1 MRIKFQATAG
11 MMMRAVLRQSVLLPS
26 ARENQLFVPEAT
38 RASQR
43 GGRATAAL
51 RSSPLARVRILP
63 QDVDGLV
70 QVVRVGLSG
79 RNDRNH
85 PIVLKVPLVGVPAA
99 TAAARRAALVRMKI
113 SLVNRGHRTALAQT
127 MDFRVNQGRL
137 AVLVRT
143 KVSLVSRGRRA
154 ALAQTVDFRV
164 NQGRLAVPA
173 RREDPVRP
181 NVTVEVRQGNP
192 AAKGLVVD
200 SNLSRVVT
208 DTQSFSHRLSFHSCL
223 SFSKNKRLRIWQ

>member
-1 MRIKFQATAG
+1 MRRKLQATDG

-51 RSSPLARVRILP
+51 RSSPLARVRILL

-79 RNDRNH
+79 RIDRNH

-99 TAAARRAALVRMKI
+99 TAAARRAAHVRMKV
-113 SLVNRGHRTALAQT
+113 SLVNRGHRAALAQT
-127 MDFRVNQGRL
+127 MDLQ
-137 AVLVRT
+137 
-143 KVSLVSRGRRA
+143 VSRGRRA
-154 ALAQTVDFRV
+154 ALAQTVDFWV

>member
-1 MRIKFQATAG
+1 MRRKLQATDG

-51 RSSPLARVRILP
+51 RSSPLARVRILL

-79 RNDRNH
+79 RIDRNH

-99 TAAARRAALVRMKI
+99 TAAARRAAHVRMKV
-113 SLVNRGHRTALAQT
+113 SLVNRGH
-127 MDFRVNQGRL
+127 
-137 AVLVRT
+137 
-143 KVSLVSRGRRA
+143 RA